1 MEGIWTILSITIGA
15 GVIALPFVVA
25 KAGFLTGVL
34 VIIVLGLLMILVN
47 LYLGEILL
55 RTRIRHQISGLAEI
69 YLGKIGKPF
78 MMIFNALSLYG
89 ALVAY
94 IIGAGASLHGIFGGN
109 ELIFSIIFF
118 ILLSIVIFFGIN
130 FFAKVEFILN
140 PLKIIFLLVLVF
152 SLVKTINFSYL
163 ANFDFYKL
171 LIPYGVVMFAFT
183 SFSAIPEMN
192 QEIKNKINLKKAII
206 IGGILTI
213 LLYLLFV
220 FAVVGSLD
228 GNVQEVST
236 TSFNIIGKNASLF
249 ANLFALLAMTTA
261 FVGLGFAL
269 KDNFKLD
276 YRLPNWL
283 SWLLVISIPF
293 FLFIFNLGNF
303 IFFLE
308 ISGAVAIGIMLFL
321 ILLMHSRSKKKGDRK
336 PEYELKDNLF
346 IKGLIYI
353 LILIGIIYVL
363 IGYF

>member
-1 MEGIWTILSITIGA
+1 MQKELLEGIWTILSITIGA

-171 LIPYGVVMFAFT
+171 LIPALGYARNDGRAAE
-183 SFSAIPEMN
+183 SPGREG
-192 QEIKNKINLKKAII
+192 QED
-206 IGGILTI
+206 
-213 LLYLLFV
+213 V
-220 FAVVGSLD
+220 
-228 GNVQEVST
+228 
-236 TSFNIIGKNASLF
+236 
-249 ANLFALLAMTTA
+249 
-261 FVGLGFAL
+261 
-269 KDNFKLD
+269 
-276 YRLPNWL
+276 
-283 SWLLVISIPF
+283 
-293 FLFIFNLGNF
+293 
-303 IFFLE
+303 
-308 ISGAVAIGIMLFL
+308 
-321 ILLMHSRSKKKGDRK
+321 
-336 PEYELKDNLF
+336 
-346 IKGLIYI
+346 
-353 LILIGIIYVL
+353 
-363 IGYF
+363 

>member
-1 MEGIWTILSITIGA
+1 
-15 GVIALPFVVA
+15 
-25 KAGFLTGVL
+25 
-34 VIIVLGLLMILVN
+34 LL
-47 LYLGEILL
+47 
-55 RTRIRHQISGLAEI
+55 IS
-69 YLGKIGKPF
+69 
-78 MMIFNALSLYG
+78 
-89 ALVAY
+89 
-94 IIGAGASLHGIFGGN
+94 
-109 ELIFSIIFF
+109 
-118 ILLSIVIFFGIN
+118 LLSY
-130 FFAKVEFILN
+130 
-140 PLKIIFLLVLVF
+140 
-152 SLVKTINFSYL
+152 S
-163 ANFDFYKL
+163 
-171 LIPYGVVMFAFT
+171 
-183 SFSAIPEMN
+183 
-192 QEIKNKINLKKAII
+192 
-206 IGGILTI
+206 I